1 MNLSI
6 EIVALILIIEIAHW

>member
-6 EIVALILIIEIAHW
+6 EIAQLRGNIERM